1 VSGREAADRTP
12 RPVYLALGSNVGDR
26 LLNLRG
32 ALARL
37 ARLGVVSNVAGLY
50 VTAPVGV
57 TDQPAFYNSACG
69 LVTDLSLRQLLIEAK
84 RIEWEL
90 GRRASRV
97 WGPRPID
104 IDIVLAAGETN
115 DEPDLVVPHP
125 RLPER
130 AFVLAPLS
138 EIAGKA
144 LHPIL
149 NRTVAEL
156 LAALSPEERAGV
168 QRINGSGWY
177 LG

>member
-1 VSGREAADRTP
+1 VSGREAADRNP

-26 LLNLRG
+26 RLNLRG

-37 ARLGVVSNVAGLY
+37 ACLGTVSTVAGLY
-50 VTAPVGV
+50 ETAPVGV
-57 TDQPAFYNSACG
+57 TDQPAFYNSACE
-69 LVTDLSLRQLLIEAK
+69 LVTHLSLPQLLKEAK
-84 RIEWEL
+84 RIEWDL
-90 GRRASRV
+90 GRRPSRV

>member
-1 VSGREAADRTP
+1 VSGREAGDRNP

-26 LLNLRG
+26 RLNLRG

-37 ARLGVVSNVAGLY
+37 ACLGTVSTVAGLY
-50 VTAPVGV
+50 ETAPVGV

-69 LVTDLSLRQLLIEAK
+69 FVTDLSLRQLLIEAK

-90 GRRASRV
+90 GRRPARV

-130 AFVLAPLS
+130 AFVLAPLA
-138 EIAGKA
+138 EIAGEVM
-144 LHPIL
+144 HPVL
-149 NRTVAEL
+149 NRTIAEL
-156 LAALSPEERAGV
+156 LAALSTEERAGV
-168 QRINGSGWY
+168 ERISRPGWE
-177 LG
+177 LE

>member
-1 VSGREAADRTP
+1 
-12 RPVYLALGSNVGDR
+12 
-26 LLNLRG
+26 
-32 ALARL
+32 
-37 ARLGVVSNVAGLY
+37 
-50 VTAPVGV
+50 
-57 TDQPAFYNSACG
+57 
-69 LVTDLSLRQLLIEAK
+69 
-84 RIEWEL
+84 
-90 GRRASRV
+90 
-97 WGPRPID
+97 
-104 IDIVLAAGETN
+104 
-115 DEPDLVVPHP
+115 
-125 RLPER
+125 LPER

>member
-1 VSGREAADRTP
+1 VSGREAADRNP

-26 LLNLRG
+26 RLNLRG

-37 ARLGVVSNVAGLY
+37 ACLGTVSTVAGLY
-50 VTAPVGV
+50 ETAPVGV

-69 LVTDLSLRQLLIEAK
+69 FVTDLSLRQLLIEAK

-90 GRRASRV
+90 GRRPARV

-130 AFVLAPLS
+130 AFVLAPLA
-138 EIAGKA
+138 EIAGEVM
-144 LHPIL
+144 HPVL
-149 NRTVAEL
+149 NRTIAEL
-156 LAALSPEERAGV
+156 LAALSTEERAGV
-168 QRINGSGWY
+168 ERISRPGWE
-177 LG
+177 LE

>member
-1 VSGREAADRTP
+1 MSGREAADRNP

-26 LLNLRG
+26 RLNLRG

-37 ARLGVVSNVAGLY
+37 ACLGTVSTVAGLY
-50 VTAPVGV
+50 ETAPVGV

-69 LVTDLSLRQLLIEAK
+69 FVTDLSLRQLLIEAK

-90 GRRASRV
+90 GRRPARV

-130 AFVLAPLS
+130 AFVLAPLA
-138 EIAGKA
+138 EIAGEVM
-144 LHPIL
+144 HPVL
-149 NRTVAEL
+149 NRTIAEL
-156 LAALSPEERAGV
+156 LAALSTEERAGV
-168 QRINGSGWY
+168 ERISRPGWE
-177 LG
+177 LE

>member
-1 VSGREAADRTP
+1 VSGEEATQRKP

-26 LLNLRG
+26 RLNLRE

-37 ARLGVVSNVAGLY
+37 ACLGTVSTVAGLY
-50 VTAPVGV
+50 ETAPVGV

-69 LVTDLSLRQLLIEAK
+69 FVTDLSLRQLLIEAK

>member
-57 TDQPAFYNSACG
+57 TDQPAFYNSACE
-69 LVTDLSLRQLLIEAK
+69 LVTHLSLPQLLKEAK
-84 RIEWEL
+84 RIEWDL
-90 GRRASRV
+90 GRRPSRV

-104 IDIVLAAGETN
+104 IDIVLAASETI

>member
-1 VSGREAADRTP
+1 MSGEGATDRKP
-12 RPVYLALGSNVGDR
+12 RLVYLALGSNVGDR
-26 LLNLRG
+26 RLNLRG

-37 ARLGVVSNVAGLY
+37 ACLGTVSTVAGLY
-50 VTAPVGV
+50 ETAPVGV

-69 LVTDLSLRQLLIEAK
+69 FVTDLSLRQLLIEAK

-90 GRRASRV
+90 GRRPARV

-130 AFVLAPLS
+130 AFVLAPLA
-138 EIAGKA
+138 EIAGEVM
-144 LHPIL
+144 HPVL
-149 NRTVAEL
+149 NRTIAEL
-156 LAALSPEERAGV
+156 LAALSTEERAGV
-168 QRINGSGWY
+168 ERISRPGWE
-177 LG
+177 LE